1 MLKFTLLCNILSC
14 GNPNWINKLTN
25 HLKELL
31 FEFQNSVSNKN
42 YAFITKKTNQMVC
55 VLIFFSIFA
64 MLFVRQVDCSLGK
77 YFLIWEITRY

>member
-42 YAFITKKTNQMVC
+42 YAFITKKQTKWYVC
-55 VLIFFSIFA
+55 
-64 MLFVRQVDCSLGK
+64 
-77 YFLIWEITRY
+77 

>member
-1 MLKFTLLCNILSC
+1 
-14 GNPNWINKLTN
+14 
-25 HLKELL
+25 
-31 FEFQNSVSNKN
+31 
-42 YAFITKKTNQMVC
+42 MVC

>member
-1 MLKFTLLCNILSC
+1 MLKFTLLCSILSC

-42 YAFITKKTNQMVC
+42 YAFIAKKQTKWYVC
-55 VLIFFSIFA
+55 
-64 MLFVRQVDCSLGK
+64 
-77 YFLIWEITRY
+77 